1 MKALISVSDKTG
13 IVEFAQA
20 LHQLGVQLIS
30 TGGTAQLLS
39 AQGLPVQEVAELT
52 GFPEMLDGRVK
63 TLHPM
68 VHGALLARRDMPSHM
83 QALQAHGIETI
94 DLLVVNLYPFEA
106 TVATADCSLEEAI
119 ENIDIGGPAMVRSA
133 AKNWKHVAVV
143 TDASQYAMVLNEL
156 QQQNGVTELTRFQL
170 AVSAFNRISQY
181 DGAISDYLSSLDLS
195 TEQRSIFPGQA
206 NGRFIK
212 LQDLRYGENP
222 HQLAAFYR
230 DTHPAPGSLVTARQ
244 LQGKELSYNN
254 IADADAAWEC
264 VKSFDSPACVIVK
277 HANPCG
283 VGLAED
289 ALGAYRKAYLTDP
302 TSAFGG
308 IIAFN
313 CPVDTATAQALGQQF
328 VEVLM
333 APSFTG
339 EALQLLQTKANVR
352 VLQIALP
359 PGGDDAW
366 SQGLNAIDVKRIGS
380 GLLMQTAD
388 NHLLRLE
395 DMQVVTKLQPS
406 PAQMQDLLFAWKVAK
421 FVKSNAIVFAGNG
434 MTLGVGAGQ
443 MSRLDS
449 ARMAGIKAGHAM
461 LSLKDSV
468 VASDAFFPFRDGLD
482 VVVDE
487 GAVCVIQPG
496 GSVRD
501 SEVIAAA
508 DERGVSMVFTGVR
521 HFRH

>member
-106 TVATADCSLEEAI
+106 TVAAADCSLEEAI

-244 LQGKELSYNN
+244 LHGKELS
-254 IADADAAWEC
+254 
-264 VKSFDSPACVIVK
+264 
-277 HANPCG
+277 
-283 VGLAED
+283 
-289 ALGAYRKAYLTDP
+289 
-302 TSAFGG
+302 
-308 IIAFN
+308 
-313 CPVDTATAQALGQQF
+313 
-328 VEVLM
+328 
-333 APSFTG
+333 
-339 EALQLLQTKANVR
+339 
-352 VLQIALP
+352 
-359 PGGDDAW
+359 
-366 SQGLNAIDVKRIGS
+366 
-380 GLLMQTAD
+380 
-388 NHLLRLE
+388 
-395 DMQVVTKLQPS
+395 
-406 PAQMQDLLFAWKVAK
+406 
-421 FVKSNAIVFAGNG
+421 
-434 MTLGVGAGQ
+434 
-443 MSRLDS
+443 
-449 ARMAGIKAGHAM
+449 
-461 LSLKDSV
+461 
-468 VASDAFFPFRDGLD
+468 
-482 VVVDE
+482 
-487 GAVCVIQPG
+487 
-496 GSVRD
+496 
-501 SEVIAAA
+501 
-508 DERGVSMVFTGVR
+508 
-521 HFRH
+521 